1 MTFIPAA
8 VCSSYCGCEKTFVI
22 PKPRVNFIPRSG
34 RALLYRKRV
43 KGHEG
48 RWKRNPFTRL
58 KFWILDDDACSNG
71 MEQHEAVLPVSQDSF
86 LMQVNGYLM
95 SHSVE
100 NFDLSVYLLRGG

>member
-8 VCSSYCGCEKTFVI
+8 VCSSYRGCEKTFVI
-22 PKPRVNFIPRSG
+22 PKPRVNFIPRSA

-43 KGHEG
+43 KGQEG
-48 RWKRNPFTRL
+48 RWKRNPFMRL
-58 KFWILDDDACSNG
+58 KFWILDDRCMQQWHG
-71 MEQHEAVLPVSQDSF
+71 AVLPVSQDSI
-86 LMQVNGYLM
+86 LLQVNGYLM